1 MPSLIFQIRRGEFVV
16 GLTTQSTGK
25 SAACFA
31 DAAGG
36 QDMHFIA
43 LAGNPNVG
51 KSTLFNRLTGLRQH
65 TGNWPGKTVGNA
77 FGTCTY
83 YNRQYLLADLPGTY
97 SLAARSAEEEVAR
110 DLISCGNAEAVVVV
124 CDATCL
130 KRSLFL
136 AVQILEITG
145 QVVVCVN
152 LLDEAQNRGI
162 QLDLTTLSARL
173 GVPVVGTCA
182 GTGQGIDA
190 LFSALEQLPE
200 RAPQTIAYG
209 PEIEAAL
216 QPMIARITQAQLA
229 VPVRWTAL
237 RLLEDDRTAIAAL
250 QEQTPS
256 RGALWTE
263 LFALAAQM
271 RETLSD
277 GQQKETLSD
286 RIAET
291 IAAHTSALCDGIAE
305 EKEDVRSRTIDRIV
319 THRIWAFPLMALLL
333 AGILWLTISGANVPS
348 AWLSAALFR
357 LGDVLEG
364 WCMRWGMPPMLRDAL
379 FSGIYRTV
387 AWVVSVMLPP
397 MAIFFPLFTLLE
409 DLGYLPRIAFNLDGA
424 FRRCSACGKQGLT
437 MCMGF
442 GCNAA
447 GVVGCR
453 IIDSPRE
460 RMIAVLTNSFVP
472 CNGRFPTM
480 IALITIFF
488 AGTAK
493 GASLRSALILTG
505 IVLIGI
511 LMTFLVSWLLSKTL
525 LKGLPSSFVLELP
538 PFRKPQIG
546 KIILRSILDRTL
558 FVLSRAV
565 AIAMPAGL
573 VIWLLANLQIH
584 GSNLL
589 QLCAAFLDPIAR
601 WIGLDGVILL
611 AFLLGLP
618 ANEIVIPIILMCY
631 CNASSL
637 TEYGSLTELQQLL
650 TANGWTAVTALCVV
664 LFSLLHWPCST
675 TLLTIRKET
684 GKTRWMLLAA
694 VLPTL
699 CGMIICALVNALA
712 GIF

>member
-1 MPSLIFQIRRGEFVV
+1 M

-25 SAACFA
+25 CAACFHRSSC
-31 DAAGG
+31 DAA
-36 QDMHFIA
+36 MHLVA

-51 KSTLFNRLTGLRQH
+51 KSTVFNQLTGLRQH

-77 FGTCTY
+77 FGSCTY
-83 YNRQYLLADLPGTY
+83 HDREYLLADLPGAY

-110 DLISCGNAEAVVVV
+110 DLISCGEAEAIVVV

-145 QVVVCVN
+145 RVVVCVN
-152 LLDEAQNRGI
+152 LLDEAQHRGI
-162 QLDLTTLSARL
+162 QPDLAALEARL

-182 GTGQGIDA
+182 GKGQGFET
-190 LFSALEQLPE
+190 LLSRLEQLPDRPPLSVDYDAE
-200 RAPQTIAYG
+200 L
-209 PEIEAAL
+209 EAAL
-216 QPMIARITQAQLA
+216 QPLVERIVQVKLA
-229 VPVRWTAL
+229 VPPRWTAL
-237 RLLEDDRTAIAAL
+237 RLLENDRSALTAL
-250 QEQTPS
+250 QEQT
-256 RGALWTE
+256 AEQEAIWTE
-263 LFALAAQM
+263 LFALAAQA
-271 RETLSD
+271 RATLPED
-277 GQQKETLSD
+277 GLSD

-291 IAAHTSALCDGIAE
+291 IAAYTAALCDGVVE

-319 THRIWAFPLMALLL
+319 TNKILAFPLMALLL
-333 AGILWLTISGANVPS
+333 AGILWLTISGANIPS
-348 AWLSAALFR
+348 AWLSNALFR
-357 LGDVLEG
+357 LGDTLER
-364 WCMRWGMPPMLRDAL
+364 WCAGWGMPLLLRDAL
-379 FSGIYRTV
+379 FSGVYRTV

-409 DLGYLPRIAFNLDGA
+409 DLGYLPRIAFNLDST

-460 RMIAVLTNSFVP
+460 RMIAILTNSFVP

-480 IALITIFF
+480 IALITIFLV
-488 AGTAK
+488 GTSR
-493 GASLRSALILTG
+493 GSSLLSALILTG

-511 LMTFLVSWLLSKTL
+511 FMTFLMSWILSKTL
-525 LKGLPSSFVLELP
+525 LRGMPSSFVLELP

-546 KIILRSILDRTL
+546 KVIVRSILDRTL

-565 AIAMPAGL
+565 AIALPAGL
-573 VIWLLANLQIH
+573 VIWLLANLNL
-584 GSNLL
+584 GGVNLL
-589 QLCAAFLDPIAR
+589 QICSAFLDPAAR

-631 CNASSL
+631 CHTSSL
-637 TEYGSLTELQQLL
+637 TDYGSLMELQQLL

-664 LFSLLHWPCST
+664 LFSLMHWPCST

-694 VLPTL
+694 LLPTL
-699 CGMIICALVNALA
+699 CGVVVCALVNWIA
-712 GIF
+712 GSF

>member
-1 MPSLIFQIRRGEFVV
+1 M

-25 SAACFA
+25 CAACFDCTA
-31 DAAGG
+31 CG
-36 QDMHFIA
+36 QAVHLVA

-51 KSTLFNRLTGLRQH
+51 KSTLFNQLTGLRQH

-77 FGTCTY
+77 FGSCTY
-83 YNRQYLLADLPGTY
+83 HGRQYLLADLPGTY
-97 SLAARSAEEEVAR
+97 SLVARSAEEEVAR
-110 DLISCGNAEAVVVV
+110 DLISCGDAEAIVVV

-145 QVVVCVN
+145 RVIVCVN
-152 LLDEAQNRGI
+152 LLDEAQHRGM
-162 QLDLTTLSARL
+162 QPDLATLEARL

-182 GTGQGIDA
+182 GKGQGFEA
-190 LFSALEQLPE
+190 LFSELEQLPDC
-200 RAPQTIAYG
+200 PPLKIDYG
-209 PEIEAAL
+209 PELETAL
-216 QPMIARITQAQLA
+216 QPLIDHITQAQLA
-229 VPVRWTAL
+229 VPPRWTAL
-237 RLLEDDRTAIAAL
+237 RLLEEDHSAIAAL
-250 QEQTPS
+250 QEQTPE
-256 RGALWTE
+256 REAVWTA
-263 LFALAAQM
+263 LFALAAQA
-271 RETLSD
+271 RETLSSS
-277 GQQKETLSD
+277 GLEGTLSD
-286 RIAET
+286 RIAGT
-291 IAAHTSALCDGIAE
+291 IADRTAALCDGIVE
-305 EKEDVRSRTIDRIV
+305 EKDDVRSRTIDRIV
-319 THRIWAFPLMALLL
+319 THKIWAFPLMAVLL

-348 AWLSAALFR
+348 AWLSTVLFR
-357 LGDVLEG
+357 LGDTLEG
-364 WCMRWGMPPMLRDAL
+364 WCAGWGMPPLLRDAL
-379 FSGIYRTV
+379 FSGVYRTV

-409 DLGYLPRIAFNLDGA
+409 DLGYLPRIAFNLDGV

-460 RMIAVLTNSFVP
+460 RMIAILTNSFVP

-488 AGTAK
+488 VGTAR
-493 GASLRSALILTG
+493 GSSLLSALILTG

-511 LMTFLVSWLLSKTL
+511 LMTFLVSWILSKTL
-525 LKGLPSSFVLELP
+525 LKGMPSSFVLELP

-546 KIILRSILDRTL
+546 KIIVRSILDRTM

-565 AIAMPAGL
+565 AIAVPAGL
-573 VIWLLANLQIH
+573 VIWLLANLQMN

-589 QLCAAFLDPIAR
+589 QLCADFFDPAAR

-611 AFLLGLP
+611 AFVLGLP

-637 TEYGSLTELQQLL
+637 TDYSSLLELQQLL
-650 TANGWTAVTALCVV
+650 TANGWTIVTALCVV

-694 VLPTL
+694 LLPTL
-699 CGMIICALVNALA
+699 CGIVVCALVNLVAK
-712 GIF
+712 IF